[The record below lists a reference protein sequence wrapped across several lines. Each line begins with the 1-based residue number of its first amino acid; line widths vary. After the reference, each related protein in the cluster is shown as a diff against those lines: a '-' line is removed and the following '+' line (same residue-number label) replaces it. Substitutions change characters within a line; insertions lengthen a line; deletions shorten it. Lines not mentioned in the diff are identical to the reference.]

1 MRVLIYFIIS
11 MAVLFLSYRVSL
23 KRSIIFSILVSI
35 FILIIQPK
43 LFSYGTIVYLLFI
56 NALPITAEI
65 FKKDFDEYKR
75 IMRTRFEEGKKR
87 YEDSQVDDKRQIEVN
102 LEKEKAL
109 HHVLSLYEISK
120 DMSSCLTLEDILN
133 IFSVTLK
140 KSFRFKHS
148 RFIQLKE
155 SGDSI
160 EAIYHIEVGCRLG
173 KVTPEE
179 FDDEL
184 TKLILEKKKII
195 SFSLQESPKSLRK
208 LTMIKDFE
216 TLVAIP
222 VFVESRIAGILY
234 IEAVPRKYFENF
246 IILTSQFAIQFQKVV
261 LYRKVQEMSITDSL
275 TEVSTRRH
283 FLDRFSEEIRRSMR
297 HKSNLTL
304 LMLDLDHFKETN
316 DTFGHLVGDAVL
328 KEVAVILKS
337 NLREIDIIGRYGG
350 EEFAIV
356 LAGTGKEEAHQAAE
370 RIRESIEATVFK
382 AYDEV
387 VSTTVSIGVSVF
399 PDKGVDVE
407 SLIEASDRALYK
419 AKETGR
425 NKVC

>member
-1 MRVLIYFIIS
+1 
-11 MAVLFLSYRVSL
+11 
-23 KRSIIFSILVSI
+23 
-35 FILIIQPK
+35 
-43 LFSYGTIVYLLFI
+43 
-56 NALPITAEI
+56 
-65 FKKDFDEYKR
+65 
-75 IMRTRFEEGKKR
+75 
-87 YEDSQVDDKRQIEVN
+87 
-102 LEKEKAL
+102 
-109 HHVLSLYEISK
+109 
-120 DMSSCLTLEDILN
+120 
-133 IFSVTLK
+133 
-140 KSFRFKHS
+140 
-148 RFIQLKE
+148 
-155 SGDSI
+155 
-160 EAIYHIEVGCRLG
+160 
-173 KVTPEE
+173 
-179 FDDEL
+179 
-184 TKLILEKKKII
+184 
-195 SFSLQESPKSLRK
+195 
-208 LTMIKDFE
+208 MIKDFE